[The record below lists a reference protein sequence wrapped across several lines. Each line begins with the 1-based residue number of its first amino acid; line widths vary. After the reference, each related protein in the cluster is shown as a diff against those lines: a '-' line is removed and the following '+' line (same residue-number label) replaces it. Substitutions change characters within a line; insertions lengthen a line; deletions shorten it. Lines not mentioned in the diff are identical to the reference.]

1 MRVVQHEQL
10 VVCDIY
16 EVVKALLGPV
26 DPEEPF
32 GSATCL
38 ESNIFIILFFYSPR
52 LVVVTSIIVYK
63 S

>member
-1 MRVVQHEQL
+1 MRIVQHEQL
-10 VVCDIY
+10 VVCDVY

-38 ESNIFIILFFYSPR
+38 ESNISIVLFFYSPC
-52 LVVVTSIIVYK
+52 LVVVTIIIICK